1 MHHSKSSTS
10 MMFYRNTTRNFLP
23 PMVYEYW
30 TRRGPNGTVYDATK
44 GGWFDNR
51 KFMMERRRPICDNL
65 R

>member
-1 MHHSKSSTS
+1 
-10 MMFYRNTTRNFLP
+10 MMFYRNATRNFLP

-51 KFMMERRRPICDNL
+51 KFMTERRRPICDNL